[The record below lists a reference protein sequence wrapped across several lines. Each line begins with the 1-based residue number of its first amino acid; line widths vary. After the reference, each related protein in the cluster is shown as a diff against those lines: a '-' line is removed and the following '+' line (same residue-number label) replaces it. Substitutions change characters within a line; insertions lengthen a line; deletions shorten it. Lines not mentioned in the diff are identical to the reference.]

1 MKRILFSLSFLVL
14 ALTGSAQ
21 SMSDSQVLQYVQ
33 REMKAGTSQ
42 SQIVVKLMQKGAT
55 VQQIQRLRNQY
66 EKAGGSVSDL
76 DGASASSS
84 SLLKGFSSSRSSA
97 ATSTALRQNNGSV
110 MVDDEGNPLYSSTNG
125 FMSTSMSDLDSRP
138 NVYIPDM
145 VDNTVNGK
153 PVFGRDIFNKRTLS
167 FEPNMNIA
175 TPTNYIIGPGDQIVI
190 DVYGASQKSETL
202 SVSPEGTVTVT
213 GYGPIQVAGL
223 TVAAAQAKIRQ
234 QLGQRYSSSKIR
246 LTVGQTRTIQVNVMG
261 EVAAPGTYTLSAF
274 ASVFHALYMAGG
286 VNAIGTLRS
295 IKVYRGGRQ
304 LTVVD
309 VYDYILN
316 GRLTGNVRL
325 ADNDVI
331 VVGPYDCIV
340 EVAGKVKRPML
351 YEMKK
356 GESVASLIKYA
367 GGFTGDAYTKAVQL
381 NRTSG
386 DKHSG
391 YNIQEF
397 DMTTFKVQDGDSVTV
412 SSTPLRYE
420 NTVTV
425 TGDVF
430 YPGNYDLSNGVN
442 TVRSLIEAAGGLNE
456 YAFTGRAVIRR
467 MNADRTRRTIS
478 VDLDGI
484 MSGTTADIPLE
495 NEDELIIASNAQRTG
510 AYTVAIRG
518 EVYQGGE
525 LEYSADETI
534 EDLIV
539 RAGGL
544 TDAASMAQVDVA
556 RRIVDPKATGQSKEI
571 AKTYTFQLKDGL
583 VVDGDRSFTLQP
595 YDVVTVHRSP
605 GYQIQREVSIDGEVL
620 FRGSYTMTHKNQR
633 ISEIVKAAGGV
644 TDEAYL
650 RGARIERLMTEAE
663 KFRNKQVLKLVE
675 QQKENMGFEEEQ
687 IDSAEVRYSVG
698 IELDKALANP
708 GSDYDVVLREGDK
721 IIIPEYNG
729 TVKINGNVMFPNTV
743 AFSTG
748 KSWKWYVNQGGGFGA
763 HSKKSRTFIVYA
775 NGMVSKASKGK
786 VEPGCEIIVP
796 SRTTTPQ
803 ETLSTITGM
812 ATSLATMVT
821 MIATVTNLIK

>member
-110 MVDDEGNPLYSSTNG
+110 MVDEEGNPLYSSTNG
-125 FMSTSMSDLDSRP
+125 FMSTDMSDLDSRP

-246 LTVGQTRTIQVNVMG
+246 MTVGQTRTIQVNVMG

-274 ASVFHALYMAGG
+274 ASVFHA
-286 VNAIGTLRS
+286 LRS

-430 YPGNYDLSNGVN
+430 YPGNYDLGNGVN

-518 EVYQGGE
+518 EVYHGGE

-605 GYQIQREVSIDGEVL
+605 GYQVQREVSIDGEVL

-644 TDEAYL
+644 TDEAFL
-650 RGARIERLMTEAE
+650 RGARIERLMTDAE

-729 TVKINGNVMFPNTV
+729 TVKINGNVMDERNIL
-743 AFSTG
+743 
-748 KSWKWYVNQGGGFGA
+748 Y
-763 HSKKSRTFIVYA
+763 H
-775 NGMVSKASKGK
+775 
-786 VEPGCEIIVP
+786 
-796 SRTTTPQ
+796 TTR
-803 ETLSTITGM
+803 
-812 ATSLATMVT
+812 
-821 MIATVTNLIK
+821 

>member
-110 MVDDEGNPLYSSTNG
+110 MVDEEGNPLYSSTNG
-125 FMSTSMSDLDSRP
+125 FMSTDMSDLDSRP

-246 LTVGQTRTIQVNVMG
+246 MTVGQTRTIQVNVMG

-391 YNIQEF
+391 YNIKEF

-467 MNADRTRRTIS
+467 MNADRTR
-478 VDLDGI
+478 
-484 MSGTTADIPLE
+484 ADHRL
-495 NEDELIIASNAQRTG
+495 QRP
-510 AYTVAIRG
+510 AHRCLHRG
-518 EVYQGGE
+518 H
-525 LEYSADETI
+525 
-534 EDLIV
+534 
-539 RAGGL
+539 
-544 TDAASMAQVDVA
+544 
-556 RRIVDPKATGQSKEI
+556 P
-571 AKTYTFQLKDGL
+571 
-583 VVDGDRSFTLQP
+583 
-595 YDVVTVHRSP
+595 
-605 GYQIQREVSIDGEVL
+605 
-620 FRGSYTMTHKNQR
+620 
-633 ISEIVKAAGGV
+633 
-644 TDEAYL
+644 
-650 RGARIERLMTEAE
+650 
-663 KFRNKQVLKLVE
+663 
-675 QQKENMGFEEEQ
+675 
-687 IDSAEVRYSVG
+687 
-698 IELDKALANP
+698 
-708 GSDYDVVLREGDK
+708 
-721 IIIPEYNG
+721 
-729 TVKINGNVMFPNTV
+729 
-743 AFSTG
+743 
-748 KSWKWYVNQGGGFGA
+748 W
-763 HSKKSRTFIVYA
+763 
-775 NGMVSKASKGK
+775 
-786 VEPGCEIIVP
+786 
-796 SRTTTPQ
+796 
-803 ETLSTITGM
+803 
-812 ATSLATMVT
+812 
-821 MIATVTNLIK
+821 

>member
-1 MKRILFSLSFLVL
+1 M
-14 ALTGSAQ
+14 
-21 SMSDSQVLQYVQ
+21 
-33 REMKAGTSQ
+33 
-42 SQIVVKLMQKGAT
+42 
-55 VQQIQRLRNQY
+55 
-66 EKAGGSVSDL
+66 
-76 DGASASSS
+76 
-84 SLLKGFSSSRSSA
+84 
-97 ATSTALRQNNGSV
+97 
-110 MVDDEGNPLYSSTNG
+110 
-125 FMSTSMSDLDSRP
+125 
-138 NVYIPDM
+138 
-145 VDNTVNGK
+145 
-153 PVFGRDIFNKRTLS
+153 
-167 FEPNMNIA
+167 
-175 TPTNYIIGPGDQIVI
+175 
-190 DVYGASQKSETL
+190 
-202 SVSPEGTVTVT
+202 
-213 GYGPIQVAGL
+213 
-223 TVAAAQAKIRQ
+223 
-234 QLGQRYSSSKIR
+234 
-246 LTVGQTRTIQVNVMG
+246 TVGQTRTIQVNVMG

-430 YPGNYDLSNGVN
+430 YPGNYDLGNGVN

-796 SRTTTPQ
+796 SRTNTAQ
-803 ETLSTITGM
+803 ETISMITGM
-812 ATSLATMVT
+812 ASSFATMVT